1 MGGLRDAYV
10 GLKGGFGTVRMGHFN
25 DPVKVVGR
33 SVDLFYSQQLG
44 ESRAIVRQT
53 NWDERM
59 ANSIGYDSN
68 DMGGLSFRVQYGVED
83 SFTTDATTLAFS
95 ASYKAGPLYLA
106 VGHKSIDLTAT
117 TDTTA
122 LRFAGSYT
130 MGDIK
135 FVGFYQQ
142 VSDAG
147 GVSGA
152 DRDTMGFGVAFK
164 AGNNTFK
171 AQWYKADELDNSAN
185 TGATQTSI
193 GIDHTLSKNTIIYA
207 TYASISNDTA
217 ATFGVGGN
225 GHGASAVPGC
235 WYGLVG
241 PFVRHADEVLSRS

>member
-1 MGGLRDAYV
+1 M
-10 GLKGGFGTVRMGHFN
+10 
-25 DPVKVVGR
+25 KVVGR

-171 AQWYKADELDNSAN
+171 AQWYKADELDTSAN

-193 GIDHTLSKNTIIYA
+193 GIDHALSKNTIIYA

-217 ATFGVGGN
+217 ASFGVGGN
-225 GHGASAVPGC
+225 GHGATATPTVAGTDSS
-235 WYGLVG
+235 GLSFG
-241 PFVRHADEVLSRS
+241 MRMKF